1 MRVTSTA
8 WPPPD
13 NASLGD
19 VVPLGEFLWSLRQR
33 GMAVS
38 LRHYRSVERLLL
50 RWPSTDVRLLRDAVA
65 SLIARDEQE
74 IAEVRAA
81 FDEWFDE
88 TPAPPPPPPPKT
100 RRVPG
105 SRLVSAVLVLIL
117 ITISSVAG
125 VKAWQWMHP
134 PTQPS
139 IIQPT
144 PAAPDAAAPPPAPP
158 ALPPAP
164 RGDSMR
170 VAAMAATL
178 AALVILAGAVA
189 RRTRRRRAEW
199 KRTYLSESLGESAGP
214 TRYEPAVKRAE
225 PLIDRRWVEDVATI
239 IGRGVDSDESSDH
252 LDIEQSLRLT
262 LRAGMRPQLAFEP
275 PPRNA
280 AVLILHDISS
290 EMRPWREKVDAFVA
304 ELIRQRLAIERWFF
318 DSDPSAVWSE
328 SFGQRVTL
336 ERLSGQRGH
345 LSLLVISSGAA
356 GRLADEHASM
366 AVLRRWN
373 YRAWLN
379 PVANVEY
386 WPAALRRLPIH
397 VWPLTR
403 NGLQGMAWDLAHT
416 SRSVQNELVDAP
428 RPVTADDVE
437 RMKRLIALVPSP
449 TLALADELRRRYASD
464 VPEEVVLFLAA
475 DGAFRGERYS
485 LPKEDVIRLLAAGR
499 IDAPSREKRVRNYLL
514 DVLRDSEP
522 EAGSV
527 AHLRW
532 QLDTAMQQ
540 MHVNAMNGDA
550 HAQSV
555 AVLGTL
561 AEGPLREE
569 VEAAAGILGPAHPV
583 ARTVRRALRA
593 AASRLPDVVPESVR
607 ALPPRLAWPG
617 FAALPI
623 AAVIAACTFAGLRPI
638 GRGAGDAL
646 QHETRYQ
653 LTNAG
658 NGTYSLRRIAKAP
671 ATAEVYA
678 DSRLLQKVSVPGTLH
693 VNREGVYLQARALLP
708 TGQLALSNL
717 VWVPKPVLQ
726 TMPATKADI
735 SGRKQP
741 DVKPPDPT
749 PLPRPVLPPKEQ
761 NPTPQFGTLH
771 IEVEPPMT
779 FADLDVRNSSRQKIA
794 WKGGDLSLVPG
805 TYDVSNADFGV
816 ASGQAIVIAG
826 QKTSLAVKPARGV
839 VTLSVTGK
847 AEASMRLQSQQ
858 PGVDL
863 MPRAGGRY
871 ELFAPSGKYEIELR
885 VPGSDRVT
893 EWVSVTA
900 GVRRQEM
907 IAPDILFEPGSA
919 ALDQQTLT
927 STTKK
932 TYKVEERTE
941 FEIVRTDGTV
951 IAFRKI
957 AGRDVWRQSVANQ
970 KLDLDYGGPARV
982 NKAEGMILK
991 DAQDLFIPNRVT
1003 PAGSG
1008 VDDKS
1013 AYVKVG
1019 GTWQPYGTVRDYAAK

>member
-8 WPPPD
+8 WPPQD
-13 NASLGD
+13 DASLGG

-88 TPAPPPPPPPKT
+88 TPALPPPPPPKT

-105 SRLVSAVLVLIL
+105 SRLVLAVLVLIL

-134 PTQPS
+134 PAQPPIHQKPS
-139 IIQPT
+139 
-144 PAAPDAAAPPPAPP
+144 APDAATHPPAPP
-158 ALPPAP
+158 ALPPEP
-164 RGDSMR
+164 RGDSTH
-170 VAAMAATL
+170 VAAMAAAL

-189 RRTRRRRAEW
+189 RRTRRRRVEW
-199 KRTYLSESLGESAGP
+199 KRTYLNESLGEAAGP

-225 PLIDRRWVEDVATI
+225 PLIDRTWIEDVATI
-239 IGRGVDSDESSDH
+239 IGRGVDRDESSDH
-252 LDIEQSLRLT
+252 LDVEQSLRLT

-304 ELIRQRLAIERWFF
+304 ELIRQRVAIERWFF
-318 DSDPSAVWSE
+318 DSDPSTVWSE

-386 WPAALRRLPIH
+386 WPPALWHLPIR

-403 NGLQGMAWDLAHT
+403 NGLRGMAWDLAHT
-416 SRSVQNELVDAP
+416 SLSVPNELVDAP
-428 RPVTADDVE
+428 RPVSADDVE

-449 TLALADELRRRYASD
+449 TLALADELRRRYAPD

-475 DGAFRGERYS
+475 EGAFRGERYS
-485 LPKEDVIRLLAAGR
+485 LPKEDVVRLLAAGR

-532 QLDTAMQQ
+532 QLDVAMQQ
-540 MHVNAMNGDA
+540 MHVNEMNGDD
-550 HAQSV
+550 HAQPV

-569 VEAAAGILGPAHPV
+569 VEAAAGILGSAHPV
-583 ARTVRRALRA
+583 ARTLRRALRA
-593 AASRLPDVVPESVR
+593 AALRLPDVVPESVR
-607 ALPPRLAWPG
+607 TLPPRLAWPG

-623 AAVIAACTFAGLRPI
+623 AAVIAACTFAGLRPV
-638 GRGAGDAL
+638 GRGTGEAL
-646 QHETRYQ
+646 HHETRYQ
-653 LTNAG
+653 LTKAG
-658 NGTYSLRRIAKAP
+658 KGAYSLSSIAKAP
-671 ATAEVYA
+671 EIAAIYA
-678 DSRLLQKVSVPGTLH
+678 DSRLLQRVSVPGTLH
-693 VNREGVYLQARALLP
+693 VDADGVYLQARATLS

-717 VWVPKPVLQ
+717 VWVPKPVPQ
-726 TMPATKADI
+726 TTQEPKVHI
-735 SGRKQP
+735 WEL
-741 DVKPPDPT
+741 KPPEPT
-749 PLPRPVLPPKEQ
+749 PLPRPVIPPMEQ
-761 NPTPQFGTLH
+761 NPTPRFGTLH
-771 IEVEPPMT
+771 IDVEPPMT

-794 WKGGDLSLVPG
+794 WNGGDVSLAPG
-805 TYDVSNADFGV
+805 TYSVSNADFGV

-826 QKTSLAVKPARGV
+826 QKTSIAVKPARGV
-839 VTLSVTGK
+839 VSLSVTGR
-847 AEASMRLQSQQ
+847 AEASMRLKSQQ
-858 PGVDL
+858 PGVEL
-863 MPRAGGRY
+863 MPRGAGRY
-871 ELFAPSGKYEIELR
+871 DLFAPSGKYEIELR

-893 EWVSVTA
+893 EWVSVTTGA
-900 GVRRQEM
+900 RRQEV
-907 IAPDILFEPGSA
+907 IAPDIVFESGSA

-941 FEIVRTDGTV
+941 FEIMRSDGSV
-951 IAFRKI
+951 VAFRKLP
-957 AGRDVWRQSVANQ
+957 GRDVWRQSVANQ
-970 KLDLDYGGPARV
+970 KLDLDYGGADRV
-982 NKAEGMILK
+982 NKVEGMILK

-1019 GTWQPYGTVRDYAAK
+1019 GTWQPYGTVRDYAAAK